1 MLLGEGLIGAIV
13 AILVVIT
20 VMRSVR
26 IVPQARA
33 RNVERLGRYR
43 KTLEPGLN
51 FVIPMI
57 DRVKPMID
65 LREQVVS
72 FAGAPVITEDNLVVL
87 IDTVLFFQVTDPRA
101 ADYEI
106 VNYIQAIEQIT
117 ATMLRSVIG
126 SMDLEQTLTSRDKI
140 NALLRGVLDDASGK
154 WGIRVTR
161 VEIKAIDPPKSVKDA
176 MEKQM
181 RAEREKRA
189 AILTAEGVRQSK
201 ILTAEGEKQSA
212 ILTAEGVKQAK
223 ILTAEGE
230 AQAIGAVFQAVHDND
245 PDPKLL
251 AYQYL
256 QTLPQIAQGSGST
269 FWVIPSEITSA
280 LRSVANAFGVGDE
293 APAAG
298 TEPATKGRTR
308 REPPA
313 VSAGSAAA
321 GDTPALD
328 PAPLSGGTASG
339 DTLVPN
345 GNAASDAEVSAAS
358 GDRRRAERHARR
370 RRPRDQLR
378 RSAGV
383 HRSGRPRSG
392 GSGGDPGQRPALG
405 QRQRRDRL
413 GRYLRSSTSAL
424 PMSAAM
430 TMTASSRTGKNRSW
444 RRPSCSLT
452 AACAADP
459 AELSA
464 CAVGAAV
471 ATPGAVSVAVRW
483 ADSAVEVVVV
493 SAGPGQDARAI
504 AGSSARGAGAGCCR
518 SAEAEAEVTGLA
530 QKSVRSGDIR
540 PRPDAAVSA
549 R

>member
-1 MLLGEGLIGAIV
+1 MVLAEIIIAAVV
-13 AILVVIT
+13 AIFVVIT
-20 VMRSVR
+20 VMRSIR

-43 KTLEPGLN
+43 KTLEPGMN

-57 DRVKPMID
+57 DRVKPIID

-72 FAGAPVITEDNLVVL
+72 FNGAPVITEDNLVVL

-212 ILTAEGVKQAK
+212 ILTAEGAKQGA
-223 ILTAEGE
+223 ILRAEGQ
-230 AQAIGAVFQAVHDND
+230 AQAIAVVFQAVHDND

-256 QTLPQIAQGSGST
+256 QTLPQLAQGAGNT
-269 FWVIPSEITSA
+269 FWVIPSEVTTA
-280 LRSVANAFGVGDE
+280 LRSVASAFGG
-293 APAAG
+293 G
-298 TEPATKGRTR
+298 
-308 REPPA
+308 EPPA
-313 VSAGSAAA
+313 AAEASPGTRDHGRRPPSAVPAGDERPAISASPAAA
-321 GDTPALD
+321 
-328 PAPLSGGTASG
+328 APELPTEPFA
-339 DTLVPN
+339 
-345 GNAASDAEVSAAS
+345 DAELPADAAARADAMKAMLAAAVPGVDFGVPLGS
-358 GDRRRAERHARR
+358 VDPLGAGDRAPADG
-370 RRPRDQLR
+370 PAVPQDLDAP
-378 RSAGV
+378 SAN
-383 HRSGRPRSG
+383 
-392 GSGGDPGQRPALG
+392 GSEA
-405 QRQRRDRL
+405 
-413 GRYLRSSTSAL
+413 TS
-424 PMSAAM
+424 
-430 TMTASSRTGKNRSW
+430 
-444 RRPSCSLT
+444 
-452 AACAADP
+452 
-459 AELSA
+459 
-464 CAVGAAV
+464 
-471 ATPGAVSVAVRW
+471 
-483 ADSAVEVVVV
+483 
-493 SAGPGQDARAI
+493 
-504 AGSSARGAGAGCCR
+504 
-518 SAEAEAEVTGLA
+518 
-530 QKSVRSGDIR
+530 
-540 PRPDAAVSA
+540 
-549 R
+549 

>member
-1 MLLGEGLIGAIV
+1 MLLAEGVIAAIV

-43 KTLEPGLN
+43 KTLEPGMN

-189 AILTAEGVRQSK
+189 AVLTAEGVRQSK

-212 ILTAEGVKQAK
+212 ILTAEGVRQAK

-230 AQAIGAVFQAVHDND
+230 AQAISAVFQAVHDND

-256 QTLPQIAQGSGST
+256 QTLPQLAQGAGNT
-269 FWVIPSEITSA
+269 FWVIPSEVTSA
-280 LRSVANAFGVGDE
+280 LRSVASAFGGGDA
-293 APAAG
+293 APAAS
-298 TEPATKGRTR
+298 TEPTRTR

-313 VSAGSAAA
+313 VPAGSAAA
-321 GDTPALD
+321 GDAPALD
-328 PAPLSGGTASG
+328 PARASDGAPAPNGTAG
-339 DTLVPN
+339 
-345 GNAASDAEVSAAS
+345 SDAA
-358 GDRRRAERHARR
+358 
-370 RRPRDQLR
+370 
-378 RSAGV
+378 
-383 HRSGRPRSG
+383 
-392 GSGGDPGQRPALG
+392 GSGLSADAAPATADALSAMLASAMPGTSFVDPLGSIDPA
-405 QRQRRDRL
+405 
-413 GRYLRSSTSAL
+413 A
-424 PMSAAM
+424 PE
-430 TMTASSRTGKNRSW
+430 
-444 RRPSCSLT
+444 
-452 AACAADP
+452 

-464 CAVGAAV
+464 TTQDSDPS
-471 ATPGAVSVAVRW
+471 ATN
-483 ADSAVEVVVV
+483 
-493 SAGPGQDARAI
+493 
-504 AGSSARGAGAGCCR
+504 GS
-518 SAEAEAEVTGLA
+518 EATSWDVT
-530 QKSVRSGDIR
+530 
-540 PRPDAAVSA
+540 
-549 R
+549 